1 MFKPDVLWDLVLKV
15 DKITSIEAKDGT
27 SSTLSVLMLE
37 KHDAGMYYCTTWDP
51 YSPMSHSGPHTKR
64 TQTPWA
70 VYAR

>member
-37 KHDAGMYYCTTWDP
+37 KHDAGMYYCTAWDP
-51 YSPMSHSGPHTKR
+51 YPAP
-64 TQTPWA
+64 
-70 VYAR
+70 